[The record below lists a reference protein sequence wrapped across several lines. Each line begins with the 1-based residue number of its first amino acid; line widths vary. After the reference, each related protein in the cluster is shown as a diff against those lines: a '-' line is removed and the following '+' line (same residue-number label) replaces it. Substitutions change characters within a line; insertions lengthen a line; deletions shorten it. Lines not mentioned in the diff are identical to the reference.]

1 MTMNADKSLDI
12 VEGIIKKSYAPAAGA
27 KGRYK
32 PGKVF
37 VETADGEVAVS
48 FWPAGDWDEATRV
61 KVTRIP
67 LEMPEGW
74 HKIQGREGA
83 RVQLIAERNDDYE
96 GKRQYQNAR
105 IQNIEE
111 DGRGATSDAPVAP
124 DPTPQAPSAPAPT
137 PPAPNAPPIDGA
149 RWGNNLNNAVLL
161 RTHYPD
167 KSDDEL
173 FAMATSLAV
182 KFYAQTPGE
191 LWQLVLAERASKEQP
206 EPEPEVEVEDETD
219 FIKSLGM
226 LSEDN

>member
-96 GKRQYQNAR
+96 GKRQ
-105 IQNIEE
+105 
-111 DGRGATSDAPVAP
+111 
-124 DPTPQAPSAPAPT
+124 
-137 PPAPNAPPIDGA
+137 
-149 RWGNNLNNAVLL
+149 
-161 RTHYPD
+161 
-167 KSDDEL
+167 
-173 FAMATSLAV
+173 
-182 KFYAQTPGE
+182 
-191 LWQLVLAERASKEQP
+191 
-206 EPEPEVEVEDETD
+206 
-219 FIKSLGM
+219 
-226 LSEDN
+226 